1 MEYFYK
7 VEMPNQWRMGIG
19 GFVDLNCGWY
29 CQAALLSWFCV
40 KYNIPKK
47 YFKEVVKY
55 NRLSYG
61 FDPGKSFCQ
70 KITIP
75 KDIFGYKE
83 ALFKYGPVI
92 ASGKLGSADFGI
104 LGGVEHYILIVGVQT
119 KSNNLIICDPLSVN
133 PNKIREAKPCFYNF
147 NRFVA
152 RVNDTL
158 VLNRYSFNRILA
170 VSDI

>member
-1 MEYFYK
+1 
-7 VEMPNQWRMGIG
+7 
-19 GFVDLNCGWY
+19 
-29 CQAALLSWFCV
+29 
-40 KYNIPKK
+40 
-47 YFKEVVKY
+47 
-55 NRLSYG
+55 

-133 PNKIREAKPCFYNF
+133 PNKIREAKPCLYNF